1 MNITRQRQDLMD
13 QFRRH
18 FQQMEAAMA
27 ESSLYLGGLNA
38 TATASINSSIG
49 DIGFDPVGFNPSNWS
64 DFGESLDDGYNSFG
78 QWSAND
84 TFNQSVQL
92 PNLPSANVTTLA
104 TYIMSQGPNEV
115 FRNMTTQA
123 LNLLFL
129 ESQGGTDDGICRRET
144 SLLFLLLMLGTV
156 WMAVSLFNF
165 NKT

>member
-1 MNITRQRQDLMD
+1 
-13 QFRRH
+13 
-18 FQQMEAAMA
+18 MA
-27 ESSLYLGGLNA
+27 ESSLYLGGVNA
-38 TATASINSSIG
+38 TATATAPLNNNNIT
-49 DIGFDPVGFNPSNWS
+49 DIGFDPNGFNPSNWS
-64 DFGESLDDGYNSFG
+64 DFGDTFDDAGYNSFG
-78 QWSAND
+78 QWPVAND